1 MMEAQERGSAFAIC
15 IKISEEGIVAEPY
28 HGGMHAMPQTDD
40 ELRRD
45 CGRSIV
51 SLPLDYT
58 VVDLE
63 TTGLSPYYDEIIE
76 MAAVRVRSG
85 KAVET
90 YQQLVKPQRP
100 ISEFITELTSITD
113 EMVADAPSV
122 WDALPGFLDFIGGDL
137 IVGHNVGFDVRFI
150 FNNSGEH
157 LQRPFTNDYINTMR
171 IARKAGLGLRNYR
184 LDTLCDVFG
193 IDSTNH
199 HRALADCERT
209 HVLFEKFRELFPSEE
224 HLQGLFVRHY
234 DGKGRCCPRINP
246 RMIESEVPESEI
258 DKDNPL
264 YGKTVV
270 FTGALEKYPRSQAM
284 QLVANLGGKNANTV
298 TKATDFLVLG
308 CNDYCPTIKDG
319 KSSKHKKA
327 EEYARKGTGISIID
341 ERTFYDIVCSDGE

>member
-1 MMEAQERGSAFAIC
+1 MMEEQARRSASAIC
-15 IKISEEGIVAEPY
+15 IKITEEGVATEPY
-28 HGGMHAMPQTDD
+28 YGGLHTKLQT
-40 ELRRD
+40 EEEQWCD

-51 SLPLDYT
+51 CLPLDYT

-76 MAAVRVRSG
+76 MAAIRVRSG

-90 YQQLVKPQRP
+90 HQQLVKPQRS
-100 ISEFITELTSITD
+100 ISEFITALTSITN

-150 FNNSGEH
+150 FNNSVEH
-157 LQRPFTNDYINTMR
+157 LQRPFSNDYVNTVR
-171 IARKAGLGLRNYR
+171 IARKAGLGLQNYR

-193 IDSTNH
+193 IDSTNQ

-209 HVLFEKFRELFPSEE
+209 HILLEKFRELFPSEE
-224 HLQGLFVRHY
+224 HLQGLFARHY
-234 DGKGRCCPRINP
+234 DGKGRSCPRVNP
-246 RMIESEVPESEI
+246 QMIESDVPESEI

-298 TKATDFLVLG
+298 TKATDYLVLG

>member
-1 MMEAQERGSAFAIC
+1 MMEDQERHSAVGIC
-15 IKISEEGIVAEPY
+15 IKITEDGIVTEPY
-28 HGGMHAMPQTDD
+28 YGSSHPMQQAEGG
-40 ELRRD
+40 RVRD

-51 SLPLDYT
+51 RLPLDYT

-76 MAAVRVRSG
+76 MAAIRVRSG

-100 ISEFITELTSITD
+100 INEFITALTSITN

-157 LQRPFTNDYINTMR
+157 LQRPFPNDYINTVR
-171 IARKAGLGLRNYR
+171 IARKAGLGLQNYR

-209 HVLFEKFRELFPSEE
+209 HVLFEKFREMFPSEE
-224 HLQGLFVRHY
+224 HLQGLFARHY
-234 DGKGRCCPRINP
+234 DGKGRCCHRINP

-284 QLVANLGGKNANTV
+284 QIVANLGGKNASTV
-298 TKATDFLVLG
+298 TKTTDFLVLG

-341 ERTFYDIVCSDGE
+341 ERTFYDIVCDENE